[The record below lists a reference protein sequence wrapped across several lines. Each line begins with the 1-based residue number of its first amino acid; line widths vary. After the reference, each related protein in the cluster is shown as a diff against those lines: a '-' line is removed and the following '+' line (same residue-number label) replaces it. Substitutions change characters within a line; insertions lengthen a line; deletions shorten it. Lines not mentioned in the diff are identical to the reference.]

1 MRIKPTIFGAF
12 VLLIYFGT
20 VFGFQAAGVWS
31 VSGKV
36 DRSGRAVLPS
46 ADDVESIKGWM
57 TLEQVVTAYNIPLAE
72 LLVHFGLPADTPP
85 SSPINTL
92 ENETFSVDGLRTWL
106 EVRTQSG
113 SSDTS
118 PQVNATPTAVL
129 TPTPTAMSAQAEA
142 TPLPT
147 EHVAPDRVV
156 NAKTTFQNLLDW
168 GVPVE
173 VIESIIGGTLP
184 PGGMVVKDYVTGKD
198 LEFAPIKTALQVEV
212 DKTK

>member
-12 VLLIYFGT
+12 ILLIYFGT

-36 DRSGRAVLPS
+36 DSSGKAVQPS
-46 ADDVESIKGWM
+46 VDDVESIKGWM
-57 TLEQVVTAYNIPLAE
+57 TLEQVISAYNIPLAE
-72 LLVHFGLPADTPP
+72 LLANFSLPADTPL
-85 SSPINTL
+85 SSPLNTL

-106 EVRTQSG
+106 DTRTQTGLSE
-113 SSDTS
+113 TS
-118 PQVNATPTAVL
+118 PQVYATPTVVL
-129 TPTPTAMSAQAEA
+129 TSTPAVTSAVAEA

-184 PGGMVVKDYVTGKD
+184 PGGAVVKDYVTEKG